1 MSIYSRYLLA
11 QIARPMVTAILVALI
26 ALLAE
31 RTLRVI
37 DLVVGWR
44 GSLFVVFEMLGYLIP
59 HYMGLA
65 LPVAFFLGILLTFS
79 RLSRE
84 GELAAMNASG
94 AGLPQL
100 LRPILGASLV
110 LALTVA
116 VLVSLLQPYARYAYR
131 AATYALTNASFTT
144 LLQDGLFTSLGDT
157 TYMVDRISEDK
168 RQMTGVFLYQA
179 GEGKDAITITA
190 ATGEADRQ
198 GPTEPIILRLHNGL
212 QQLLP
217 ARTGAGAKS
226 STPLIVRFRDFETT
240 LTNPNEDFRPRGEDE
255 REMTLLELWR
265 ANWDPDAVLPP
276 GVDPWEIN
284 SELHG
289 RLVRILILPILPL
302 MAIPLAIDRVR
313 GQRSYGLVLGLAML
327 IAFHQVL
334 QMGEALAD
342 NHKIPTWAGLW
353 LPFALF
359 AAMSVT
365 MFVRA
370 ARRVPD
376 PRIGIWLDHQFDR
389 LGRLL
394 PRRRGAALSRA

>member
-84 GELAAMNASG
+84 GELAAINASG

-100 LRPILGASLV
+100 LQPILGAALV
-110 LALTVA
+110 IAVIVAL
-116 VLVSLLQPYARYAYR
+116 LVSLLQPYARYAYR

-144 LLQDGLFTSLGDT
+144 LLQDGLFTTLGDT
-157 TYMVDRISEDK
+157 TYMVEQISEDK
-168 RQMTGVFLYQA
+168 SQMKGVFLYQS
-179 GEGKDAITITA
+179 GDGRDAVTITSVSGQA
-190 ATGEADRQ
+190 VRE
-198 GPTEPIILRLHNGL
+198 GPISPIVLKLQNGL
-212 QQLLP
+212 QQLVP
-217 ARTGAGAKS
+217 ARSAPDAAQTSGEVV
-226 STPLIVRFRDFETT
+226 VRFREFETT
-240 LTNPNEDFRPRGEDE
+240 LANPDEDFRPRGEDE
-255 REMTLLELWR
+255 REMTLLELWTATR
-265 ANWDPDAVLPP
+265 DPPAHI
-276 GVDPWEIN
+276 DPWEI
-284 SELHG
+284 SAELNG
-289 RLVRILILPILPL
+289 RLVRILTLPLLPL

-313 GQRSYGLVLGLAML
+313 GQRSYGLVVGLAML
-327 IAFHQVL
+327 IAFHQFL
-334 QMGEALAD
+334 QLGEALAD
-342 NHKIPTWAGLW
+342 NNKIPVWAGLW
-353 LPFALF
+353 LPFGLF
-359 AAMSVT
+359 AVVSAW

-370 ARRVPD
+370 ATRVPD
-376 PRIGIWLDHQFDR
+376 PRLGIWLDRQFDR

-394 PRRRGAALSRA
+394 PRRRGVATAP

>member
-84 GELAAMNASG
+84 GELAAINASG

-100 LRPILGASLV
+100 LRPILSAALI
-110 LALTVA
+110 LALVVA
-116 VLVSLLQPYARYAYR
+116 LLVSLLQPYARYAYR

-144 LLQDGLFTSLGDT
+144 LLQNGLFTTLGNT
-157 TYMVDRISEDK
+157 TYMVEQISEDK
-168 RQMTGVFLYQA
+168 SQMKGVFLFQ
-179 GEGKDAITITA
+179 GGQGKDAVTITSVSGQ
-190 ATGEADRQ
+190 TVRE
-198 GPTEPIILRLHNGL
+198 GPLTPIVLKLQDGL
-212 QQLLP
+212 QQLVP
-217 ARTGAGAKS
+217 ARSANAAEPS
-226 STPLIVRFRDFETT
+226 SGEVVVRFREFETT
-240 LTNPNEDFRPRGEDE
+240 LANPDEDFRPRGEDE
-255 REMTLLELWR
+255 REMTLLELWAASR
-265 ANWDPDAVLPP
+265 NPP
-276 GVDPWEIN
+276 AHIEPWEI
-284 SELHG
+284 SAELNG
-289 RLVRILILPILPL
+289 RLVRILTLPLLPL

-313 GQRSYGLVLGLAML
+313 GQRSYGLVVGLAML
-327 IAFHQVL
+327 IAFHQLL
-334 QMGEALAD
+334 QVGEALAD
-342 NHKIPTWAGLW
+342 NNKIPIWAGLW
-353 LPFALF
+353 LPFALL
-359 AAMSVT
+359 AAISAW

-370 ARRVPD
+370 ATHVPN
-376 PRIGIWLDHQFDR
+376 PRLGIWLDRQFDR

-394 PRRRGAALSRA
+394 PRRRAAAVSG